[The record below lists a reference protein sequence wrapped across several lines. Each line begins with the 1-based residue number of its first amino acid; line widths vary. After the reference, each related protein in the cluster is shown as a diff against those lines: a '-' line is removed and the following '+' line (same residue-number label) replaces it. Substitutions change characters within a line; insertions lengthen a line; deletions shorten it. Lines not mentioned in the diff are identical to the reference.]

1 MAEDTAAAPGT
12 AQVFSPSLLQNVPQD
27 LAVTDIRAD
36 QRIVIGGHN
45 NVCAADDNG
54 AIPLHIVPVYQG
66 IDGVVNGPGVLGIGA
81 IVSQDDPCLVHA
93 ACGSKVCMRAV
104 RIDQADSIYFLLE
117 RHSIQ
122 NGVHIQPGQKL
133 PGIQRRGG
141 ILPGHFPLPIQQKHP
156 VQHALVRAVLQ
167 GLPVFRTRFLQP
179 HLDHRNAFRHAEQ
192 TLCLRCQIVELAGV
206 ALALYIFY
214 SGTQTA
220 FRLDHIGPCG
230 VEKHPS
236 QQRHTEGNFQD
247 PELSAAQQFF
257 IRFHRVLPNT
267 CLCPGSILR

>member
-1 MAEDTAAAPGT
+1 M
-12 AQVFSPSLLQNVPQD
+12 
-27 LAVTDIRAD
+27 
-36 QRIVIGGHN
+36 
-45 NVCAADDNG
+45 
-54 AIPLHIVPVYQG
+54 
-66 IDGVVNGPGVLGIGA
+66 GIGA

-104 RIDQADSIYFLLE
+104 RIGQADSIYFLLE
-117 RHSIQ
+117 RHHIQ
-122 NGVHIQPGQKL
+122 NGVHIQPGQKR
-133 PGIQRRGG
+133 PGIQRRRG
-141 ILPGHFPLPIQQKHP
+141 ILPGHFPLPIQQKYP
-156 VQHALVRAVLQ
+156 VQHALFRAILQ
-167 GLPVFRTRFLQP
+167 GLPVFRTCFAQP
-179 HLDHRNAFRHAEQ
+179 HLDHGNAFRHTEQ

-206 ALALYIFY
+206 ALALHIFY
-214 SGTQTA
+214 SGTQTV

-257 IRFHRVLPNT
+257 IRFHRALPNT